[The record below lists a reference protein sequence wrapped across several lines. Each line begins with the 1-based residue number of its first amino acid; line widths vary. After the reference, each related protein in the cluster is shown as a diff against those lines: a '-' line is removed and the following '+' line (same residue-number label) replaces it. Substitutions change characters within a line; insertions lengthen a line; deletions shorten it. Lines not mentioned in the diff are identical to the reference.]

1 MWRKFKVPVEPREMI
16 PPVRCY
22 NCGKV
27 LADLYRT
34 YEGRLKDMKSQK
46 VYFDGKAIPETPEKK
61 VMDELGIH
69 RLCCRTIFLTQITL
83 IDKI

>member
-1 MWRKFKVPVEPREMI
+1 ML
-16 PPVRCY
+16 PPIRCY

-27 LADLYRT
+27 LADLFRA
-34 YEGRLKDMKSQK
+34 YEGKLKDMKSQK

-61 VMDELGIH
+61 AMDELGIE

>member
-1 MWRKFKVPVEPREMI
+1 MI

-34 YEGRLKDMKSQK
+34 YEGKLKEMKSQK
-46 VYFDGKAIPETPEKK
+46 VYFDGKEISETPEKK
-61 VMDELGIH
+61 MMDALGIH
-69 RLCCRTIFLTQITL
+69 RLCCRTIFLTQIAL

>member
-1 MWRKFKVPVEPREMI
+1 MI

-34 YEGRLKDMKSQK
+34 YEAKLKDMKSQK
-46 VYFDGKAIPETPEKK
+46 VYFDGKPIPETPEKK
-61 VMDELGIH
+61 VMDELGIQ